1 MKRVAFSLAVA
12 AMVVGCLVGAFLQS
26 KRVLEALFAIDSTKV
41 SESVV
46 ALTAIGL
53 LTMALPIRA
62 WYHEGKVRSWLSEE
76 GIKSLHGRLQIED
89 SPTAFYDLPI
99 QSICGQIAAVAEA
112 VLVEEVGSIEWS
124 VSSAA
129 LNAGN
134 YATPDK
140 VSVSALLKDL
150 AGPGAKD
157 DLKELK
163 SKEKG
168 LSPDLIRARLGSHI
182 QRNIDNL
189 QITAGTRWRRGL
201 RFTAF
206 ILSSL
211 LSASLLVG
219 LKLGWQQVFALLGA
233 ALLAG
238 LIGGYLASVFRDLVA
253 VIERLRHP

>member
-1 MKRVAFSLAVA
+1 M
-12 AMVVGCLVGAFLQS
+12 QS

-53 LTMALPIRA
+53 LTMALIQGARNLFPIRA